1 VQADDDRG
9 IFQASPDF
17 SARDRHPQSVTGSH
31 ATVRTAR
38 EKGGFKAA
46 LPGRKIRLFNLD

>member
-1 VQADDDRG
+1 
-9 IFQASPDF
+9 
-17 SARDRHPQSVTGSH
+17 VTGSH

-38 EKGGFKAA
+38 ENGSFKAA